1 MQTVELSELK
11 NVVPKNSEK
20 RINDIMNSISLI
32 GQIEPVLVNANFMVL
47 DGRARVEAMR
57 RLGLERV
64 IVEVTRASD
73 TP

>member
-47 DGRARVEAMR
+47 DGRSHAE
-57 RLGLERV
+57 
-64 IVEVTRASD
+64 TR
-73 TP
+73 T

>member
-11 NVVPKNSEK
+11 KAEK

-64 IVEVTRASD
+64 IVEVTRASN
-73 TP
+73 TS

>member
-11 NVVPKNSEK
+11 KAEK

-47 DGRARVEAMR
+47 DGRSHAE
-57 RLGLERV
+57 
-64 IVEVTRASD
+64 TR
-73 TP
+73 T